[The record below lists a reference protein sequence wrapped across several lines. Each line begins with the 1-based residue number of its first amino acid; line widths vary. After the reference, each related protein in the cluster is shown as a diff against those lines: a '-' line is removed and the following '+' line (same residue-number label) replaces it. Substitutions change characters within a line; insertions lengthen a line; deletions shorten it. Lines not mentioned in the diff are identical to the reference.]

1 MEIGI
6 FARTFDGEKVEQ
18 LLDAALSHD
27 LCCIHF
33 NLKCAGVPT
42 LPETIDASFCQGI
55 RQAFEQRGMKMAAL
69 SATFNAIDPNEPF
82 RREQTRR
89 AGELIRHCRLLGTEV
104 VSLCTGTRD
113 PADMWRYHPDNSS
126 LTAWNDLIDTLEQI
140 LPVAEAEQVVLGIEP
155 EVANVIDSASKARR
169 LLDQMRSPSLRI
181 IFDAAN
187 LFWPDKL
194 NNMVATLEEAV
205 GLLGPDIVMAH
216 AKDITGDEAKKQQA
230 AGTGKLDWTAYFRL
244 LKRSGFDG
252 PVILHNLKPGQVDAA
267 VAFVRR
273 QAAPWYPE
281 LSDIVKVR

>member
-6 FARTFDGEKVEQ
+6 FARTFDGDNVDQ
-18 LLDAALSHD
+18 LLNAAAAHQLR
-27 LCCIHF
+27 CVHF
-33 NLKCAGVPT
+33 NLKCVGVPT
-42 LPETIDASFCQGI
+42 LPETVDADSCQCI
-55 RQAFEQRGMKMAAL
+55 HHAFECRGMKMAAL
-69 SATFNAIDPNEPF
+69 SATFNAIDPNSEL

-89 AGELIRHCRLLGTEV
+89 ARELIRHCRLLGTRV

-113 PADMWRYHPDNSS
+113 PADMWRYHPENSS
-126 LTAWNDLIDTLEQI
+126 PAAWNDLVYTLEQL

-155 EVANVIDSASKARR
+155 EVANVIDSARQARR
-169 LLDQMRSPSLRI
+169 LLDQIRSPSLKI

-205 GLLGPDIVMAH
+205 DLLGPDIVMAH

-230 AGTGKLDWTAYFRL
+230 AGTGKLDWAAYFRV
-244 LKRSGFDG
+244 LKQSGFDG
-252 PVILHNLKPGQVDAA
+252 PVILHNLKPAQVDAA

-273 QAAPWYPE
+273 QAALWYPE
-281 LSDIVKVR
+281 LSALQ